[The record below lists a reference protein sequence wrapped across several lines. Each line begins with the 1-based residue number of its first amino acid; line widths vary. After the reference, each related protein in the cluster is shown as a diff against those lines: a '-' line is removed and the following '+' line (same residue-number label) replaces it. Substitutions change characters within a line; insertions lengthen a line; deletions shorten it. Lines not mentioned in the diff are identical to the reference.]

1 MQERVILVDE
11 NDNQTGTEE
20 KIAAHEKALLH
31 RAFSIFV
38 FNNKG
43 ELLLQKRAGTKYHCG
58 GLWTN
63 TVCSHPRDGESLNHA
78 AHRRLGEEMGFDCE
92 VLEIFEFVYKKKFDN
107 GLSEHEYDHVF
118 IGKFDGQPIPNPV
131 EVEDIKWM
139 SINEIKEDIEKNP
152 ENYTYW
158 FKIAIKKI
166 KNK

>member
-11 NDNQTGTEE
+11 NDNQIGTEE

-31 RAFSIFV
+31 RAFSVFV

-63 TVCSHPRDGESLNHA
+63 TVCSHPREGESLNHA

>member
-63 TVCSHPRDGESLNHA
+63 TVCSHPREGESLNHA

>member
-78 AHRRLGEEMGFDCE
+78 VHRRLGEEMGFDCE